1 MNKNSGKSNLNKKCF
16 QIALGSFLLLNKVN
30 AQNSE
35 YLRDT
40 TSLWGPKEIL
50 KFKTFKF
57 SIQDNYKLISE
68 TNDTIVLEKYFE
80 GLNDTINIPVK
91 IIVNKKG
98 EDNGVLTLL
107 LNGKSHKLKLISDF
121 VIVEN
126 NIFTLTLN
134 PGGQIHKTF
143 KIDHKSHM
151 SHSSHYSHYSSNPKQ

>member
-1 MNKNSGKSNLNKKCF
+1 MNKKSGKSNLNKKCF
-16 QIALGSFLLLNKVN
+16 QIAFGALLLLNKVN
-30 AQNSE
+30 AQNTE
-35 YLRDT
+35 YLPDT
-40 TSLWGPKEIL
+40 TSLWAPKEIL

-57 SIQDNYKLISE
+57 LIQDDYKLISE

-80 GLNDTINIPVK
+80 GLNNTPLK

-107 LNGKSHKLKLISDF
+107 LNGKSHKLILVSDF
-121 VIVEN
+121 VIFEN

-134 PGGQIHKTF
+134 PGGQIHQTF

-151 SHSSHYSHYSSNPKQ
+151 SHASHFSHYSSNPKQ